1 MAKAKEIK
9 STEPEEEVVQ
19 ETATEVA
26 EGVQVE
32 PEAGTE
38 EVAEVELELSVYD
51 KKEKATDPDPI
62 GTIVSRLS
70 YSTSVFLNNKR
81 VSVFPHGRITGVRK
95 SEVSGLVK
103 GVKFIISK

>member
-9 STEPEEEVVQ
+9 NKVTEEGVTQ
-19 ETATEVA
+19 EQATEV
-26 EGVQVE
+26 VD
-32 PEAGTE
+32 
-38 EVAEVELELSVYD
+38 VAMQELELSVYD
-51 KKEKATDPDPI
+51 KKEKEVDPDPL
-62 GTIVSRLS
+62 GTIVSRLN
-70 YSTSVFLNNKR
+70 YSTSIFINKKR